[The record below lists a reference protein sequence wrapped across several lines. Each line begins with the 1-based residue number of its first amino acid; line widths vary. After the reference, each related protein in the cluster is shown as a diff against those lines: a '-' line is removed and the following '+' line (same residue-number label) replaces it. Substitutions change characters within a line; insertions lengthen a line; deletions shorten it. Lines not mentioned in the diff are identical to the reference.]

1 MLRYFIITID
11 TEGDNLWSS
20 PRKITTQNS
29 LYLTRF
35 QQLCEKYGFLPTYL
49 TNWEMANCNDFQ
61 SFGNDVLN
69 RKTAEIGAHLH
80 AWNNPPETP
89 LTDDDY
95 QYLPYLIEYPDGLL
109 REKLQALTD
118 RLEAVFQVKMTS
130 HRAGRWA
137 FNETYAQALSDL
149 GYIVD
154 CSVTPGVDWS
164 SVKGDP
170 AGQGGT
176 NYQSFPRKA
185 YRMSKD
191 NIGSRGQQGLWQ
203 IPMTT
208 WPKYPSWVSKAK
220 QSLKRLQGKD
230 YRESTVWL
238 RSKPNNLT
246 EMKKAVLKSEK
257 AGLEFVEYMLH
268 SSEFMPGGSPG
279 FPTAESIDNLYCNLE
294 ALFVWLQARG
304 YQGITLSDY
313 ARKLELA
320 A

>member
-20 PRKITTQNS
+20 PRRITTRNS

-49 TNWEMANCNDFQ
+49 TNWEMANCPDFQ

-80 AWNNPPETP
+80 AWNNPPEKS

-95 QYLPYLIEYPDGLL
+95 QYLPYLIEYPEDLL

-170 AGQGGT
+170 AGLGGT
-176 NYQSFPRKA
+176 NYKSFPRTA
-185 YRMSKD
+185 YRMSKG
-191 NIGSRGQQGLWQ
+191 NIGSRGQEGIWQ

-220 QSLKRLQGKD
+220 QTLKRLQGKG
-230 YRESTVWL
+230 YRESMVWL
-238 RSKPNNLT
+238 RSKPDNLK

-279 FPTAESIDNLYCNLE
+279 FPTAESVDNLYCNLE

-313 ARKLELA
+313 ARKLELTA
-320 A
+320 